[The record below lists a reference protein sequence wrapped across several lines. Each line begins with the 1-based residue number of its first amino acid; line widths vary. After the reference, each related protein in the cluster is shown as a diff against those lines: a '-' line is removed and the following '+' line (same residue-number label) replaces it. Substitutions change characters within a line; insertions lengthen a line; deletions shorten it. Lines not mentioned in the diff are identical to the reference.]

1 MPEITAVQRCK
12 EYYENVYQNEL
23 VRLQKPHLALDECI
37 QHFLDQRPSNGKKY
51 NNKDRAIAFAS
62 SSFLHDIGAVT
73 SAKLVSFALAKV
85 LQSEDAITQDQLSSL
100 ASNTPDVLRWAIRY
114 SRLFTRENSV
124 LWQHLK
130 ANHHDDREWDK
141 FFYVCNELNAVLKP
155 FQSRID
161 DIEAKLS
168 PLNLISFFSYLSVL
182 AYENLMDEAQLERHQ
197 HIYHRIVLN
206 RLKRS
211 SPQDFAITEMSIAKS
226 LKSHLSPIIFP
237 SSDSDAHCQENLT
250 LFSELIYAT
259 GELLDYE
266 DSLNWF
272 SFDEECGYTDQPFRS
287 VIFNTSD
294 QGSVEWQKTNKKLR
308 LLWNYWLKRAVD
320 ELIIRGLHD
329 IQIGKPENHDLNQLA
344 YIKAIRSELMLKEVY
359 GLPEKLETD
368 LGVQIDLFKFMLFAE
383 LNSVFF
389 QQDYIDEFKSIY
401 AANGSLFQSLSML
414 AFNGLVNGNQNRF
427 PMTWSTVEN
436 KMNGLIGWS
445 VSSEFPLGNKNITKA
460 IIDSWTVD
468 LKTLACDNATIIPRL
483 NERPYYK
490 IGSYLFQF
498 PWVVGLQ
505 NNANAAVNNLRR
517 VGARRKN
524 VQKETN
530 QIEQLVGELLRQKG
544 MNVVCGYHPRFA
556 EGQENPGEID
566 VIAYADGVF
575 LLIEVKSGYIRS
587 SRQEAWLHKTGSL
600 RKAAWQLRRKEVA
613 LKEAL
618 LSDSDLR
625 SRFKYQQNELPSIFK
640 SWIVDTSL
648 EFDGQKID
656 GYLVTALETMII
668 ALRDEKP
675 FLNDFDALTADD
687 ELDVSI
693 SSLYSNSFSIK
704 EFIRI
709 IESGQVWNELI

>member
-1 MPEITAVQRCK
+1 MSEVTAVQRCK
-12 EYYENVYQNEL
+12 EYYENVYQTEL
-23 VRLQKPHLALDECI
+23 ERFKDPHLALDECI

-51 NNKDRAIAFAS
+51 NNKDRSIAFVS
-62 SSFLHDIGAVT
+62 SSFLHDIEAVI
-73 SAKLVSFALAKV
+73 SAERVSLALAKI
-85 LQSEDAITQDQLSSL
+85 LHYEDAITHDQLSFL

-130 ANHHDDREWDK
+130 ANHGDDREWDR
-141 FFYVCNELNAVLKP
+141 FFYVCNALNAVLKP
-155 FQSRID
+155 FQTRINELEL
-161 DIEAKLS
+161 ILS
-168 PLNLISFFSYLSVL
+168 SLSLISFFSYLSVL
-182 AYENLMDEAQLERHQ
+182 AYEKLIDEAQLERHQ

-206 RLKRS
+206 RLRRS
-211 SPQDFAITEMSIAKS
+211 TPQDFAITEMSIAMS
-226 LKSHLSPIIFP
+226 LKSDLSPIIFP
-237 SSDSDAHCQENLT
+237 SSDSDAHCKENLT

-294 QGSVEWQKTNKKLR
+294 QGSIEWQKTNKKLR

-329 IQIGKPENHDLNQLA
+329 IQIGRPENHDLNKLA

-359 GLPEKLETD
+359 GLPDKLETD

-436 KMNGLIGWS
+436 KMNSLIGWS
-445 VSSEFPLGNKNITKA
+445 VSSEFPQGNKNITKA

-468 LKTLACDNATIIPRL
+468 LKRLACDNATIIPRL
-483 NERPYYK
+483 NERLYYK

-587 SRQEAWLHKTGSL
+587 SRQEAWLHKTSTL

-625 SRFKYQQNELPSIFK
+625 SRLKFQQNELPSIFK

-648 EFDGQKID
+648 EFDGKEID

-675 FLNDFDALTADD
+675 FLNDFDELTADD

-693 SSLYSNSFSIK
+693 SSLYSNSFSIR
-704 EFIRI
+704 EFIRV

>member
-1 MPEITAVQRCK
+1 MSEITVVQRCK
-12 EYYENVYQNEL
+12 EYYENVYKNEL
-23 VRLQKPHLALDECI
+23 QKLEQPHLALDECI

-51 NNKDRAIAFAS
+51 SNKDRAIAFTS
-62 SSFLHDIGAVT
+62 SNFIYE
-73 SAKLVSFALAKV
+73 SAAISRSKRMSLALAKV
-85 LQSEDAITQDQLSSL
+85 LQYDDAITHDQLSFL
-100 ASNTPDVLRWAIRY
+100 GFNVPDVLRWAIRY
-114 SRLFTRENSV
+114 SRLYTRENAV

-130 ANHHDDREWDK
+130 AHHGEDREWDK

-155 FQSRID
+155 FQMRID
-161 DIEAKLS
+161 ELESKLS
-168 PLNLISFFSYLSVL
+168 SLNLISFFSYLSVL
-182 AYENLMDEAQLERHQ
+182 AYEKLMDEAQLERHQ

-211 SPQDFAITEMSIAKS
+211 APQDFAITEMSIAMS
-226 LKSHLSPIIFP
+226 FKSHLSPIIFP
-237 SSDSDAHCQENLT
+237 SSDSDAQCPENLL

-272 SFDEECGYTDQPFRS
+272 SFDEECAYTDQPFRS

-294 QGSVEWQKTNKKLR
+294 QGSIEWQKTNKKLR

-329 IQIGKPENHDLNQLA
+329 IQIGKPENQDLNQLA

-359 GLPEKLETD
+359 GFSDKLETD
-368 LGVQIDLFKFMLFAE
+368 SGVKIDIFMFMLFAE

-401 AANGSLFQSLSML
+401 ATNGSLFQSLSML
-414 AFNGLVNGNQNRF
+414 ALNGLVNGNQNRF

-436 KMNGLIGWS
+436 KVNGLVGWS
-445 VSSEFPLGNKNITKA
+445 VCSEFPQGNKNITKA

-468 LKTLACDNATIIPRL
+468 LKTLASDNSTVIPRL
-483 NERPYYK
+483 SERPYYK
-490 IGSYLFQF
+490 IGLYLFQF

-505 NNANAAVNNLRR
+505 DNANAAVNNLRR

-524 VQKETN
+524 VQQETN
-530 QIEQLVGELLRQKG
+530 RIEQLVGELLRQKG
-544 MNVVCGYHPRFA
+544 MNVVCGYHPKFA

-566 VIAYADGVF
+566 VIAYADDVL

-587 SRQEAWLHKTGSL
+587 SRQEAWLHKTGTL
-600 RKAAWQLRRKEVA
+600 RKAAWQLRRKEA
-613 LKEAL
+613 SLKDAL
-618 LSDSDLR
+618 LSDSELR
-625 SRFKYQQNELPSIFK
+625 SRLKYQENELPPIFK

-648 EFDGQKID
+648 EFDGKEID

-668 ALRDEKP
+668 ALRDEKS
-675 FLNDFDALTADD
+675 FLNDFDELTADD

-693 SSLYSNSFSIK
+693 SSLYSNSFSIN
-704 EFIRI
+704 EFIQV
-709 IESGQVWNELI
+709 IESGKVWNELI

>member
-1 MPEITAVQRCK
+1 MSELTAVQRCK
-12 EYYENVYQNEL
+12 EYYENVYKHE
-23 VRLQKPHLALDECI
+23 LQKLEQPHLALDECI

-51 NNKDRAIAFAS
+51 SNKDRAIAFAS
-62 SSFLHDIGAVT
+62 SSFLYDVDVVISST
-73 SAKLVSFALAKV
+73 RVSLALAKV
-85 LQSEDAITQDQLSSL
+85 LQYEDAITHDQLSSL
-100 ASNTPDVLRWAIRY
+100 ASKTPDVLRWAIRY

-130 ANHHDDREWDK
+130 AHHGYDREWGK

-155 FQSRID
+155 FQMRID
-161 DIEAKLS
+161 ELESKLS
-168 PLNLISFFSYLSVL
+168 SLNLISFFSYLSVL
-182 AYENLMDEAQLERHQ
+182 AYEKLIDEAQLERHQ

-211 SPQDFAITEMSIAKS
+211 TPQDFAITEMSIAMS
-226 LKSHLSPIIFP
+226 FKSHLSPIIFP
-237 SSDSDAHCQENLT
+237 SSDSDAQCQENLS

-266 DSLNWF
+266 GSLNWF

-294 QGSVEWQKTNKKLR
+294 QGSIEWQKTNKKLR

-329 IQIGKPENHDLNQLA
+329 IQIGKPENQDLNQLA

-359 GLPEKLETD
+359 GLSDKLETD
-368 LGVQIDLFKFMLFAE
+368 SGVQIDLFKFMLFAE

-401 AANGSLFQSLSML
+401 ATNGSLYQSLSML
-414 AFNGLVNGNQNRF
+414 ALNGLMNGMQNRF
-427 PMTWSTVEN
+427 PMTWSTIEQKVDS
-436 KMNGLIGWS
+436 LIGWS
-445 VSSEFPLGNKNITKA
+445 VSPDFPRGNKNITKT
-460 IIDSWTVD
+460 IIDSWTID
-468 LKTLACDNATIIPRL
+468 LKALSEENSHVVPRL
-483 NERPYYK
+483 NEKPFYK

-498 PWVVGLQ
+498 PWVVAQQ
-505 NNANAAVNNLRR
+505 NNANSAVNNLRR
-517 VGARRKN
+517 VGARRKS
-524 VQKETN
+524 VQQETN
-530 QIEQLVGELLRQKG
+530 RIEQLVGELLRQKG
-544 MNVVCGYHPRFA
+544 MNVVCGYHPKFA

-566 VIAYADGVF
+566 VIAYADDVL

-587 SRQEAWLHKTGSL
+587 SRQEAWLHKTGTL
-600 RKAAWQLRRKEVA
+600 RKAAWQLRRKEA
-613 LKEAL
+613 SLKDAL
-618 LSDSDLR
+618 LSDSELR
-625 SRFKYQQNELPSIFK
+625 SRLKYQENELPPIFK

-648 EFDGQKID
+648 EFDGKEID

-668 ALRDEKP
+668 ALRDEKS
-675 FLNDFDALTADD
+675 FLNDFDELTADD

-693 SSLYSNSFSIK
+693 SSLYSNSFSIN
-704 EFIRI
+704 EFIQV
-709 IESGQVWNELI
+709 IESGKVWNELI